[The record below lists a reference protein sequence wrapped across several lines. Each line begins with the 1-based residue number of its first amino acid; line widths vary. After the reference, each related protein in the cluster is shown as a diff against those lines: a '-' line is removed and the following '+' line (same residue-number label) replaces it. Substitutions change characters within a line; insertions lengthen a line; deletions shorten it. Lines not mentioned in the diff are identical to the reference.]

1 MPLPD
6 IEPSSLGTG
15 MFSNNKT
22 PPSGELFDGISGE
35 EEPTNITSGI
45 GEMFKNTSLGNDL
58 NVDDDEE
65 EENKKFD
72 KLEIDKIEIKT
83 AEIGK
88 LIVESLVTKDEE
100 EKSEVEELEEAKKEE
115 AVEKILPTIAEEAKD
130 IPSIIGEDS
139 DEKKA
144 LGDATQL
151 DITKSTEPMVSK
163 DVEEPSAVLEP
174 MVSKDVEEPS
184 AVLEPMVSKDVEE
197 PSAVLEPMVSKSAVL
212 EPMVSKDVEEPSSV
226 LEPMVS
232 KSAVLEPMVS
242 KDVEEPSAVLEPM
255 VSETPEETATV
266 LEPIVSETPEETA
279 TVLEPMVSKDA
290 LEEDKT
296 EATEEKS
303 GIMDT
308 LWDNSPIGMIS
319 NLFKGDDEETAVTDG
334 QMQKEQPTEEK
345 PGIMDWVTN
354 PLGTGM
360 DMLFGDDEK
369 STPEDDTDDVLI
381 DIRDII
387 SEFDLSGGSDVSE
400 NLLEETITPPTEATE
415 STEEKSGIM
424 DTLWDT
430 SPIGMISNLLKGDD
444 EEVSNQKTN
453 TETVTNNTENLES
466 QTKTIEEN
474 VELKTI
480 EDAQL
485 TVPPNISE
493 QQNKQQGKSSF
504 YSQPNQNTTS
514 PPADPGPKYTKNPP
528 PPVPV
533 GKSISKELQTYIMVP
548 QWRRM
553 LG

>member
-6 IEPSSLGTG
+6 IEPASLGMG
-15 MFSNNKT
+15 GFSNNKT
-22 PPSGELFDGISGE
+22 STGGGLFDGIGGKE
-35 EEPTNITSGI
+35 ESTNATSGI
-45 GEMFKNTSLGNDL
+45 GEMFKNPPIGNGLDF
-58 NVDDDEE
+58 DSGEDE
-65 EENKKFD
+65 EENKKFE

-88 LIVESLVTKDEE
+88 LIVDSLVTKDEE
-100 EKSEVEELEEAKKEE
+100 EKSTVEEQEEDKKSEM
-115 AVEKILPTIAEEAKD
+115 AEKILPSLAEESKEIPD
-130 IPSIIGEDS
+130 I
-139 DEKKA
+139 
-144 LGDATQL
+144 LGDSSNEPKTAIDKETQL
-151 DITKSTEPMVSK
+151 DTTKPLSTIFEPM
-163 DVEEPSAVLEP
+163 
-174 MVSKDVEEPS
+174 
-184 AVLEPMVSKDVEE
+184 
-197 PSAVLEPMVSKSAVL
+197 
-212 EPMVSKDVEEPSSV
+212 
-226 LEPMVS
+226 
-232 KSAVLEPMVS
+232 
-242 KDVEEPSAVLEPM
+242 
-255 VSETPEETATV
+255 
-266 LEPIVSETPEETA
+266 VSETPEETA

-296 EATEEKS
+296 EATEEKP
-303 GIMDT
+303 GIMDWA
-308 LWDNSPIGMIS
+308 LNPIGTGIGAGMDM
-319 NLFKGDDEETAVTDG
+319 LFGDDEETAVTDG

-345 PGIMDWVTN
+345 PGIMDWALN
-354 PLGTGM
+354 PIGTGM

-480 EDAQL
+480 EDAQV
-485 TVPPNISE
+485 TIPPNISE

>member
-151 DITKSTEPMVSK
+151 DITKST
-163 DVEEPSAVLEP
+163 
-174 MVSKDVEEPS
+174 
-184 AVLEPMVSKDVEE
+184 
-197 PSAVLEPMVSKSAVL
+197 
-212 EPMVSKDVEEPSSV
+212 
-226 LEPMVS
+226 
-232 KSAVLEPMVS
+232 EPMVS

-480 EDAQL
+480 EDAQV